1 MSYILEA
8 LKKSQQERE
17 LGVVPSLQAVSFD
30 DRAAS
35 ESPHRWVY
43 VALLLAGVAVAIALF
58 AVLRADPFGS
68 GSAMVASTTE
78 VDSLPGVPS
87 TRVSARRSRR
97 TPRSARRSG
106 ERTSRPWPALLVS
119 PRPNPAH
126 KSRGQ
131 NRLPR
136 LRRDLRNGQGSAL
149 QLFPSYPFRTLRSV
163 PPPRRGHFRR
173 LRVLACNRRCW
184 LCRRRLN
191 RGSNCRV
198 VPTNC
203 VVRCSVRGVRR
214 RFGNLPLRRS
224 RRILRQ
230 PTTTRQERRCRNM
243 RQCQR
248 I

>member
-87 TRVSARRSRR
+87 TRVSPHAVVERRGQHGDRANG
-97 TPRSARRSG
+97 PRDRGRPCWSARDPTPPTRAADRTDFRVSG
-106 ERTSRPWPALLVS
+106 AISGTGRGARCSCSQATLSGPSGASRP
-119 PRPNPAH
+119 
-126 KSRGQ
+126 RGAATSGA
-131 NRLPR
+131 RE
-136 LRRDLRNGQGSAL
+136 
-149 QLFPSYPFRTLRSV
+149 Y
-163 PPPRRGHFRR
+163 
-173 LRVLACNRRCW
+173 
-184 LCRRRLN
+184 
-191 RGSNCRV
+191 
-198 VPTNC
+198 
-203 VVRCSVRGVRR
+203 
-214 RFGNLPLRRS
+214 
-224 RRILRQ
+224 
-230 PTTTRQERRCRNM
+230 
-243 RQCQR
+243 
-248 I
+248 